1 MKQRSIQMSDRKTEE
16 TNAREIAPDVEN
28 PRAGLPA
35 MSRRRFLSS
44 TAIGA
49 AGLALSLNTPES
61 LFAQQDNADVTLDA
75 ILITLLSAPIGST
88 GTSTWTVTQTFSSTF
103 TLRAEA
109 NLSLT
114 TSASVTN
121 SFGTQI
127 TGTFS
132 VGSSETFSQS
142 ASVQVA
148 DAIRINRTISLSVT
162 TPSPG
167 VVGNTVFVGIQS
179 PKVNFKGD
187 PTRLLWKFINN
198 SVGGLLLLTVSDLQS
213 GVWSGVVKP
222 STRDS
227 WLAQYPLLTDP
238 TGSTLVKPRYKKRYT
253 INVSPGVSVNF
264 SVETADGSSFTTS
277 KTASIS
283 AEITDRTSF
292 TSGGLNTTFSVG
304 NRVSITLTS
313 VQELSSNRII
323 RFSTVLQRTTPGTF
337 IIYKDRVLKT
347 WLVVDAGAPVTS
359 GQPVV
364 RGVVNSSTGAVAG
377 ALVELPQGTHTYL
390 TAADGTGNYVLATS
404 SLETMSTGT
413 YSIITGS
420 SSQSVTVGSGTTY
433 SNFYGVDRTAAT
445 SPYSGLETA
454 AMTE

>member
-1 MKQRSIQMSDRKTEE
+1 MSDRKTEE
-16 TNAREIAPDVEN
+16 PNAREIAPETEE
-28 PRAGLPA
+28 PMAGLPA
-35 MSRRRFLSS
+35 MSRRRFLSN

-49 AGLALSLNTPES
+49 AGLALSLNSPES
-61 LFAQQDNADVTLDA
+61 LFAQQENADVTLDA
-75 ILITLLSAPIGST
+75 ILVTILSAPLGSQ

-109 NLSLT
+109 SLGLTLSG
-114 TSASVTN
+114 SVTN
-121 SFGTQI
+121 SFGTPI

-132 VGSSETFSQS
+132 VGSSESFSQS
-142 ASVQVA
+142 ASVQVT
-148 DAIRINRTISLSVT
+148 DAIRINRTVSLSVT
-162 TPSPG
+162 TQAPG
-167 VVGNTVFVGIQS
+167 AVANTVFVGIQS
-179 PKVNFKGD
+179 PKANFKGD

-198 SVGGLLLLTVSDLQS
+198 SVGGLLLLTVSNLQS
-213 GVWSGVVKP
+213 GTWDSVVKP

-253 INVSPGVSVNF
+253 ISVSPGVSVNF

-277 KTASIS
+277 KTASVS
-283 AEITDRTSF
+283 AEIT
-292 TSGGLNTTFSVG
+292 NTTGFMNTGLESSFSVG
-304 NRVSITLTS
+304 AKLTLMLTS
-313 VQELSSNRII
+313 VQELSSTRII
-323 RFSTVLQRTTPGTF
+323 RFSTVLQRSTAGTF

-347 WLVVDAGAPVTS
+347 WLVVDAGPPVTS

-364 RGVVNSSTGAVAG
+364 RGVVTSGSGAVAG
-377 ALVELPQGTHTYL
+377 ALVELPQGNHTFL

-420 SSQSVTVGSGTTY
+420 SSQPVTVGSATTY
-433 SNFYGVDRTAAT
+433 SNFNGVDPSAST
-445 SPYSGLETA
+445 SPYNGFETA